1 MKAND
6 GDGLKKHTLLH
17 VRSKSKR
24 PYNFVLVISESLLS
38 KHGNSKSKKEQS
50 CILSR
55 ALDIDVAYEKN
66 TIVFNVRMRFSICV
80 RILPGPISNFCS
92 NQLGAGGS
100 TVSQI

>member
-1 MKAND
+1 MY
-6 GDGLKKHTLLH
+6 

-66 TIVFNVRMRFSICV
+66 TIVFNVRMRFSICEFCPDPLATFAQ
-80 RILPGPISNFCS
+80 IISGLAEA
-92 NQLGAGGS
+92 QLHY
-100 TVSQI
+100 TLFFF